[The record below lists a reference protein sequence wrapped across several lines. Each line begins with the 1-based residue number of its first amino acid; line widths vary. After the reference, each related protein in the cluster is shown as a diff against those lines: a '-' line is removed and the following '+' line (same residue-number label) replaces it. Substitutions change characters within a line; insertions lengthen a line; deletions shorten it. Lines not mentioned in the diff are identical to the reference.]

1 MTGVSQQARLAAVAQ
16 RLSERDQA
24 IVTDVVRL
32 RFLTAGQL
40 ARLHFASIPQPVT
53 RIRRVQRTLQR
64 LVDHG
69 LLVRCERRV
78 GGVRA
83 GSASFTYAAGAEGI
97 RLTGYLNGHGIPR
110 ARTVYEPGVSFVDH
124 SVACSEL
131 YLRLV
136 EAERTG
142 SVEVLEH
149 QAEPDSWRTFLGA
162 IGARLSLRPDAFVA
176 LGVGEF
182 EQRSF
187 VEIDRGTEGSSA
199 LRRKL
204 SSYLD
209 YWRSGAE
216 QQAHEVFPRV
226 VWQVGSD
233 KRADVLRALIDELSE
248 SSRLLFSVTGPTGIV
263 DQLCG
268 AETQPGG
275 AP

>member
-1 MTGVSQQARLAAVAQ
+1 MTGLSQQARLAAVAQ
-16 RLSERDQA
+16 RLSERDRA
-24 IVTDVVRL
+24 IIKDVVRL
-32 RFLTAGQL
+32 HFVTAGQL
-40 ARLHFASIPQPVT
+40 ARLHFATIPRAVT
-53 RIRRVQRTLQR
+53 RVRRVQRTLQR

-83 GSASFTYAAGAEGI
+83 GSASFTYGPGAEGI
-97 RLTGYLNGHGIPR
+97 RLASYLEGRGIPR
-110 ARTVYEPGVSFVDH
+110 ARTVHEPGMSFVDH
-124 SVACSEL
+124 SVACGEL
-131 YLRLV
+131 YVRLV
-136 EAERTG
+136 EAERSG
-142 SVEVLEH
+142 SAELVEH
-149 QAEPDSWRTFLGA
+149 QAEPDCWRSFLGP

-176 LGVGEF
+176 LGVGEL

-204 SSYLD
+204 SGYLD

-233 KRADVLRALIDELSE
+233 KRAELLQALIDELPASAQPLFAVTRPAGVVG
-248 SSRLLFSVTGPTGIV
+248 RLR
-263 DQLCG
+263 G
-268 AETQPGG
+268 AEPQPGG
-275 AP
+275 ER

>member
-1 MTGVSQQARLAAVAQ
+1 MTGVSQHARLAAVAQ

-24 IVTDVVRL
+24 IVSDVVRL
-32 RFLTAGQL
+32 RFFTAGQL
-40 ARLHFASIPQPVT
+40 ARLHFAAIPQPVT

-69 LLVRCERRV
+69 LLMRCERRV

-83 GSASFTYAAGAEGI
+83 GSASFTYAASAEGI
-97 RLTGYLNGHGIPR
+97 RLTGYLDGHGIPR
-110 ARTVYEPGVSFVDH
+110 ARTVHEPGMSFVDH

-131 YLRLV
+131 YVRLV

-142 SVEVLEH
+142 FAEVLEH
-149 QAEPDSWRTFLGA
+149 QAEPDCWRSFLGP
-162 IGARLSLRPDAFVA
+162 IGAQLSLRPDAFVA
-176 LGVGEF
+176 LGVGEL

-204 SSYLD
+204 SGYLD
-209 YWRSGAE
+209 YSRSGAE

-226 VWQVGSD
+226 VWQVGSE
-233 KRADVLRALIDELSE
+233 KRADVLRALIDELPA
-248 SSRLLFSVTGPTGIV
+248 SSRLLFAVTKPSRTA
-263 DQLCG
+263 G
-268 AETQPGG
+268 AHSSHRSAHG
-275 AP
+275 